1 MVGEAKPDLRGKVL
15 TREVAYG
22 KTPDGR
28 KTFKITIKASGHG
41 GQGSSTPSGQ
51 HTTEPVLD
59 RAVRPGV
66 QGGQTAPA
74 HGRPKMLVP
83 KRREI
88 IKWKLIMAKNQGN
101 IPKPKVMFDM
111 LFDKYSKQ
119 NAITSDRPVKKG

>member
-1 MVGEAKPDLRGKVL
+1 
-15 TREVAYG
+15 
-22 KTPDGR
+22 
-28 KTFKITIKASGHG
+28 
-41 GQGSSTPSGQ
+41 
-51 HTTEPVLD
+51 
-59 RAVRPGV
+59 
-66 QGGQTAPA
+66 
-74 HGRPKMLVP
+74 MLVP

>member
-1 MVGEAKPDLRGKVL
+1 MERPLMAEKLSRLLSKLLDM
-15 TREVAYG
+15 
-22 KTPDGR
+22 
-28 KTFKITIKASGHG
+28 G

-59 RAVRPGV
+59 KAFRPGV